1 MEFSSSVEMFLITRN
16 PLEGTKRNFIMK
28 RNRNREAERVFRM
41 PQTHVAALLPNSN
54 VAKFFECANQIFA

>member
-28 RNRNREAERVFRM
+28 RNRNRERSVS
-41 PQTHVAALLPNSN
+41 VACRKRTWLP
-54 VAKFFECANQIFA
+54 FWRTRR